1 MSDPIIERLCAH
13 KRYNRY
19 WALGKPYSYGSL
31 WYKDQRAYYGKLE
44 REWYDRVD
52 ELNALVEDLRAQ
64 NSPRVRRHS
73 LTMARHNIIEYAA
86 TILKIREENNRML
99 IRKTIYYIFTTTTTN
114 ADDNN
119 RILSNIEVNYH
130 HMMPKY
136 IWLLLKKC
144 YL

>member
-13 KRYNRY
+13 KRYNRH

-52 ELNALVEDLRAQ
+52 ELNALVEDLRAL

-73 LTMARHNIIEYAA
+73 LTMALHNIIEYAA
-86 TILKIREENNRML
+86 TVLQIREENNHML
-99 IRKTIYYIFTTTTTN
+99 I
-114 ADDNN
+114 
-119 RILSNIEVNYH
+119 
-130 HMMPKY
+130 
-136 IWLLLKKC
+136 
-144 YL
+144 